1 MLDVLVAWRERLL
14 DWVLGVPRWQALNAE
29 VPQGSP
35 ALAAQAEGGD
45 LAATLRQAANDLKR
59 AAVSPDGAAVDYT
72 RLAGSEVYAA
82 YRASAARLR
91 AFDPLALASRQ
102 EKLAFWINL
111 YNALV
116 IHAVLALGV
125 RRSVAEGRLGLLAFF
140 RRAAYNVG
148 GRRVSCEDIEHGILR
163 ANRGNPAVPGPHF
176 GPSDPRRVWVVS
188 PPDVRV
194 HFALN
199 CASRSCPPI
208 RFYDAQRIEAQLD
221 LAARSYLSSTVTVDP
236 KGDALSLPRIFRW
249 YAGDFGGRSGVIDFL
264 LHYLPEDNLREW
276 LRGRKNTLRLKY
288 LPYDWSLNA
297 IQAGGV
303 LPGREDGIGSIT
315 RRYHHDQTA

>member
-14 DWVLGVPRWQALNAE
+14 DWVLGVPRHQALNVEGPDA
-29 VPQGSP
+29 P
-35 ALAAQAEGGD
+35 ALTARGD
-45 LAATLRQAANDLKR
+45 GSELAAALRQAANDLKR
-59 AAVSPDGAAVDYT
+59 VAVSADGAAVDYAG
-72 RLAGSEVYAA
+72 LAESEAYAA
-82 YRASAARLR
+82 YRATAAQLR
-91 AFDPLALASRQ
+91 AFDPLSLTSRQ

-125 RRSVAEGRLGLLAFF
+125 RRSITEGRLGLLAFF

-163 ANRGNPAVPGPHF
+163 GNRGHPAVPGPHF
-176 GPSDPRRVWVVS
+176 GPADPRRAWVVF

-199 CASRSCPPI
+199 CASRSCPPV
-208 RFYDAQRIEAQLD
+208 RFYEAQSI
-221 LAARSYLSSTVTVDP
+221 AAQLEQATRGFLSSTVAIAP
-236 KGDALSLPRIFRW
+236 GADALSLPKIFGW
-249 YAGDFGGRSGVIDFL
+249 YAGDFGGRSGTIDFL
-264 LHYLPEDNLREW
+264 LRHLPEDNLREW

-297 IQAGGV
+297 IQTGGV
-303 LPGREDGIGSIT
+303 LPGREDGIGSLT